1 MKIKFSRGKA
11 TGKLVGIQNI
21 YFTVDDKGNKQNIT
35 KEEYDKSELETKSKN
50 NFEERINT
58 IRRYRRNHFSIKTGT
73 VKLSSIHSFKGWES
87 HTVFLII
94 EPHKSDSIQDF
105 ESVELIYTAI
115 TRAQVNLFI
124 LNMGNEKYDSFF
136 NDNIQN

>member
-1 MKIKFSRGKA
+1 MPILERKPAQERIF
-11 TGKLVGIQNI
+11 NI
-21 YFTVDDKGNKQNIT
+21 YKGTCKNIALTQQTLLFYLVLLIFLREIEYSIRTQLKENTTTTFET

-87 HTVFLII
+87 HTI
-94 EPHKSDSIQDF
+94 
-105 ESVELIYTAI
+105 
-115 TRAQVNLFI
+115 
-124 LNMGNEKYDSFF
+124 FF
-136 NDNIQN
+136 NH

>member
-1 MKIKFSRGKA
+1 MMLTEIS
-11 TGKLVGIQNI
+11 
-21 YFTVDDKGNKQNIT
+21 
-35 KEEYDKSELETKSKN
+35 
-50 NFEERINT
+50 

>member
-1 MKIKFSRGKA
+1 MRMKVMSQVEFFEYMNSMREPVYPNSTA
-11 TGKLVGIQNI
+11 LVIHM
-21 YFTVDDKGNKQNIT
+21 F
-35 KEEYDKSELETKSKN
+35 ELLWVAQK
-50 NFEERINT
+50 I
-58 IRRYRRNHFSIKTGT
+58 

-124 LNMGNEKYDSFF
+124 LNKGNEKYDSFF